1 MAETKPRKTNRQSV
15 ARLAAK
21 QVARTTAKR
30 AANDLLGGG
39 IFGAIAGVLI
49 SSVVKQTDQVIY
61 NKDFGVW
68 QKK

>member
-15 ARLAAK
+15 GRLAAK
-21 QVARTTAKR
+21 QIARTTAKR

-39 IFGAIAGVLI
+39 IIGAIAGVLI
-49 SSVVKQTDQVIY
+49 SNVVKQTDKIIY

-68 QKK
+68 HKK

>member
-1 MAETKPRKTNRQSV
+1 MAEAKPRKTNRQSV
-15 ARLAAK
+15 SRLAAK
-21 QVARTTAKR
+21 QIARTTAKR

-49 SSVVKQTDQVIY
+49 SNVVKQTDKIIY

-68 QKK
+68 HKK

>member
-1 MAETKPRKTNRQSV
+1 MAETKPKKTTKQSV
-15 ARLAAK
+15 GRLAAK
-21 QVARTTAKR
+21 QMARTTAKR

-49 SSVVKQTDQVIY
+49 SSVVKQTDKVIY

>member
-1 MAETKPRKTNRQSV
+1 MAKTKPRKTTRQSV
-15 ARLAAK
+15 GRLAAK

-49 SSVVKQTDQVIY
+49 SSVVKQTDKVIY

>member
-1 MAETKPRKTNRQSV
+1 MAESKPKKNTRQSV

-21 QVARTTAKR
+21 QMARTSAKR

-49 SSVVKQTDQVIY
+49 SNVVKQTDKVIY

-68 QKK
+68 HKK

>member
-1 MAETKPRKTNRQSV
+1 MAETKPRKINRQSV
-15 ARLAAK
+15 TRLAAK

-39 IFGAIAGVLI
+39 IIGAIAGVLI
-49 SSVVKQTDQVIY
+49 SSVVKQTDKVIY

>member
-15 ARLAAK
+15 VRLAAK

-39 IFGAIAGVLI
+39 IIGAIAGVLI
-49 SSVVKQTDQVIY
+49 SSVVKQTDKVIY

>member
-1 MAETKPRKTNRQSV
+1 MAETKPRKTNRQPV

-21 QVARTTAKR
+21 QIARTTAKR

-49 SSVVKQTDQVIY
+49 SSVVKQTDKVIY

>member
-1 MAETKPRKTNRQSV
+1 MAEAKPRKTTRQSV
-15 ARLAAK
+15 GRLAAK

-49 SSVVKQTDQVIY
+49 SNVVKQTDKVIY
-61 NKDFGVW
+61 NKDFGLW

>member
-1 MAETKPRKTNRQSV
+1 MAETKPRKTTRQSV
-15 ARLAAK
+15 GRLAAK

-49 SSVVKQTDQVIY
+49 SSVVKQTDKVIY